1 MTAAVTVG
9 GGVFYP
15 SVHPLADTVSLI
27 LPRSMAGNPALA
39 RAADTAILASS
50 LSLVQ
55 PQSLALSSKAD
66 AEKNLRI
73 REKVRV
79 RTEAEKERKHQEKVA
94 RLTAGRKSKSALVP
108 ADGATMGMEL

>member
-1 MTAAVTVG
+1 
-9 GGVFYP
+9 
-15 SVHPLADTVSLI
+15 
-27 LPRSMAGNPALA
+27 MAGNPALA

-66 AEKNLRI
+66 AEKNVRI

-79 RTEAEKERKHQEKVA
+79 RTEADKERKHLEKVA
-94 RLTAGRKSKSALVP
+94 RLAARKSKSALVP
-108 ADGATMGMEL
+108 AEGGASMGMDL

>member
-1 MTAAVTVG
+1 
-9 GGVFYP
+9 
-15 SVHPLADTVSLI
+15 
-27 LPRSMAGNPALA
+27 MAGNPALA

-55 PQSLALSSKAD
+55 PQSLALSSKSD

-79 RTEAEKERKHQEKVA
+79 RTEAEKERKHLEKVA

-108 ADGATMGMEL
+108 ADGASMGMEL